1 MISRSAFGSFRD
13 RSRRITC
20 FSSNNSG
27 SAIAIAAERFI
38 GLSGKASYPVKEKI
52 VATQDTAVATKE
64 ERTVSFQ
71 RSIYDPGYVNAM
83 SHFYRGEMGRI
94 MVWRQR
100 LDVTTNWAITSSTAI
115 ITIAF
120 TTREVPHIIF
130 FFNLAIV
137 WVLLW
142 IEARRYRFYD
152 AFRARVRMLEAHF
165 LVPMVME
172 NRQMLQGEWKKLVCE
187 DLSCPCFRISK
198 LEAVGRRLKRNY
210 VFIFVLILVAWLTK
224 IFLHATAPIND
235 IVSFYHA
242 LRIGHIPSWLVALV
256 FAGTFVSVIAIT
268 IYVSKRSS
276 GEISEFGTHRSVRR
290 HPHVF
295 GASDAR
301 DAGAVLK
308 QWEAIKREEKK
319 ADSHY
324 LASLPKALPALMRA
338 HKAQSKA
345 ARVNFDWTEAREVI
359 AKVEEEVREMKDAI
373 EVQDGEMIADEIGD
387 VLFAVVNLA
396 RKCKIDAESALQ
408 KATDKFVERFN
419 RLEDELRRQ
428 DKRLG
433 DVDLEEMDAIWER
446 IKNDEAR
453 MTNVEGMTK

>member
-1 MISRSAFGSFRD
+1 M
-13 RSRRITC
+13 
-20 FSSNNSG
+20 NSKD
-27 SAIAIAAERFI
+27 SER
-38 GLSGKASYPVKEKI
+38 ASDHFAQLCDI
-52 VATQDTAVATKE
+52 VAQLRAPGGCPWDREQTHESLLPALIEEAYEVAEAARAKNDAHFCE
-64 ERTVSFQ
+64 ELGDLLLLVVMHAEIARE
-71 RSIYDPGYVNAM
+71 A
-83 SHFYRGEMGRI
+83 GRFNI
-94 MVWRQR
+94 EQV
-100 LDVTTNWAITSSTAI
+100 L
-115 ITIAF
+115 
-120 TTREVPHIIF
+120 REVS
-130 FFNLAIV
+130 
-137 WVLLW
+137 
-142 IEARRYRFYD
+142 E
-152 AFRARVRMLEAHF
+152 
-165 LVPMVME
+165 
-172 NRQMLQGEWKKLVCE
+172 KL
-187 DLSCPCFRISK
+187 
-198 LEAVGRRLKRNY
+198 
-210 VFIFVLILVAWLTK
+210 
-224 IFLHATAPIND
+224 
-235 IVSFYHA
+235 
-242 LRIGHIPSWLVALV
+242 
-256 FAGTFVSVIAIT
+256 
-268 IYVSKRSS
+268 
-276 GEISEFGTHRSVRR
+276 VRR

-301 DAGAVLK
+301 GAGAVLK